1 MTIFRASSLLEILCV
16 LLESEEIAKQIE
28 SSENSRISQRPSL
41 SCNMS
46 PSLNLQSRVK
56 LNDGAEIPRL
66 GLGVYEMTDEET

>member
-1 MTIFRASSLLEILCV
+1 
-16 LLESEEIAKQIE
+16 
-28 SSENSRISQRPSL
+28 
-41 SCNMS
+41 MS